1 MAETTE
7 ARRSAAVIWNPSK
20 VDEDELRTAVDAAL
34 GEDVLWLETSEEDP
48 GRGMAEQAIAEGRDL
63 LIAVGGDGT
72 VRAVAEAVAGTEAA
86 LGIVPR
92 GTGNLLA
99 RNLGIPLGDIPAALA
114 RISAGEERPLDLGW
128 VTLGEDAEEQAFAVM
143 IGFGLDAQ
151 MLAETDD
158 DLKAKA
164 GWLAYVQALG
174 RAAAATEL
182 VGAQIAL
189 DDEEPEATSIHTM
202 LIGNCGTI
210 QGGITLLPDAKPDDG
225 RLDVLLVSADDV
237 AGWIDTA
244 RSVLWDNGLK
254 RLLQRSVDVS
264 AVSTDSA
271 THASAERIRVKLL
284 EPQPFEIDGEEAGEV
299 SEFSVRVQKG
309 ALRVL

>member
-1 MAETTE
+1 MGE
-7 ARRSAAVIWNPSK
+7 RIGIVWNPVK
-20 VDEDELRTAVDAAL
+20 IDEDELRSDAAAVF
-34 GEDVLWLETSEEDP
+34 GEDADILWWQTTEEDP
-48 GRGMAEQAIAEGRDL
+48 GRAMAAEAIDAGCAVVV
-63 LIAVGGDGT
+63 AVGGDGT
-72 VRAVAEAVAGTEAA
+72 VRVVAEAVAGTEAA

-99 RNLGIPLGDIPAALA
+99 RNLEIPLGDIPAALE
-114 RISAGEERPLDLGW
+114 RVRDGEGRSIDLGW
-128 VTLGEDAEEQAFAVM
+128 VSTGDEADADEQAFAVM

-182 VGAQIAL
+182 VDAEIAL
-189 DDEEPEATSIHTM
+189 DDEAAESIHVHTM

-210 QGGITLLPDAKPDDG
+210 QGGITLLPDAQPDDG
-225 RLDVLLVSADDV
+225 RLDVLLVSADGV
-237 AGWIDTA
+237 AGWLDTA
-244 RSVLWDNGLK
+244 RSVLWDNGLR
-254 RLLQRSVDVS
+254 RLLGGDQD

-271 THASAERIRVKLL
+271 THASAERIRVTLR
-284 EPQPFEIDGEEAGEV
+284 EPQAFEIDGEEAGEV
-299 SEFSVRVQKG
+299 SSFTVRVQPG
-309 ALRVL
+309 AVRVR